1 MTHDREDA
9 SDPSGVTSSG
19 DDPGRW
25 PTRDLLT
32 HRVAATPERPALVDT
47 ADGRSWT
54 YGELDRVVDEMA
66 AALGPGGPVGTVLE
80 TRVAFVTLVHAA
92 MRTGRTLVPL
102 NVQLPT
108 ETLTDQARRAGVD
121 LLVCGRDTERV
132 AREVAPGPV
141 ASVDPP
147 EGEGVDRV
155 SPGTSARSEPGAGDE
170 LDPEAEDGLDPEAEG
185 GLDPEAEA
193 TSESPPLSPAD
204 TAVLMFTSG
213 TTGTPKG
220 VRLTVGNLVW
230 SAVASA
236 FRLGV
241 SPGNRWLCCLPMYH
255 MGGLAPALRC
265 ALYGTSLAIQAG
277 FDAER
282 TAEVVEAYGITG
294 VSLVPAQ
301 LGRLLDAGWEPP
313 AAFGTVLLGGAPAG
327 RNLLDR
333 ARDQGVPVY
342 PTYGTTETASQV
354 ATATPAQAA
363 EHPGTVGQPLAVTD
377 VTVLA
382 DGEPAGPGEVGELV
396 VSGPT
401 VTPGYLDAERT
412 AEAVG
417 QYGFHTGD
425 LGYRDGAGR
434 LWVEGRVDDAIT
446 TGGETVYPTTVADTL
461 REHSEVRDAA
471 VVGLP
476 DKEWGERVAALVVPD
491 GDIDPEEL
499 REFCRGRVADYAV
512 PKTVGVAEIIPRT
525 ASGTVD
531 REAVRER
538 LPRR

>member
-1 MTHDREDA
+1 MTGNRDGADGK
-9 SDPSGVTSSG
+9 PSA
-19 DDPGRW
+19 DEPGRW
-25 PTRDLLT
+25 PTRDPLA
-32 HRVAATPERPALVDT
+32 HRVAATPERTALVDT
-47 ADGRSWT
+47 ADGTVWT
-54 YGELDRVVDEMA
+54 YRELDRAVDGVA
-66 AALGPGGPVGTVLE
+66 AALGPGGPVGTLLD

-92 MRTGRTLVPL
+92 IRTGRTLVPL
-102 NVQLPT
+102 NVQLPA
-108 ETLTDQARRAGVD
+108 EGLADQAERAGVN
-121 LLVCGRDTERV
+121 LLVCEQDTEQA
-132 AREVAPGPV
+132 ARRVAPGPV

-147 EGEGVDRV
+147 RSEGVDRLA
-155 SPGTSARSEPGAGDE
+155 PGPERGAASG
-170 LDPEAEDGLDPEAEG
+170 AERV
-185 GLDPEAEA
+185 
-193 TSESPPLSPAD
+193 PLSPSD
-204 TAVLMFTSG
+204 TAVVMFTSG

-241 SPGNRWLCCLPMYH
+241 APGDRWLCCLPMYH
-255 MGGLAPALRC
+255 MGGLAPTLRC
-265 ALYGTSLAIQAG
+265 ALYGTSLAIQSD
-277 FDAER
+277 FEAER
-282 TAEVVEAYGITG
+282 TAGVVEEYGVTG
-294 VSLVPAQ
+294 VSLVPTQ
-301 LGRLLDAGWEPP
+301 LRRLLEAGWEPP
-313 AAFGTVLLGGAPAG
+313 AAFEAVLLGGAPAG
-327 RNLLDR
+327 GELLDR
-333 ARDQGVPVY
+333 ARDRGVPVY

-382 DGEPAGPGEVGELV
+382 DGDPAGPGEVGELV

-401 VTPGYLDAERT
+401 VTPGYLDDDRT

-417 QYGFHTGD
+417 RYGFHTGD

-446 TGGETVYPTTVADTL
+446 TGGETVYPATVVDAL
-461 REHSEVRDAA
+461 REHPDLTDAA

-476 DKEWGERVAALVVPD
+476 DEEWGERVAALVVPD
-491 GDIDPEEL
+491 GDVDPEGV
-499 REFCRGRVADYAV
+499 RGFCRGRVADYAV
-512 PKTVGVAEIIPRT
+512 PKTVGFAETIPRT

-538 LPRR
+538 LAGG